1 VPGEYSYVVRVLRKL
16 ESRLIESEHH
26 LEGGRVG
33 LIVQRLSKADNIRSV
48 LADLYTVEG
57 YDRFALRLMY
67 YGETVKDALGAMP
80 DERLV
85 DHHVR
90 ELFAALLSHPAPAA
104 TPEVQESPAET
115 NADLGRLLEEFEASL
130 QALKRCSFKDEAFT
144 GVDRESL
151 EGFLQKTNDLGV
163 IARKEKVVDV
173 ARFSAA
179 CSTFVHYAL
188 DQGLLKDV
196 RVINI
201 LDNASLTLQTVLQTA
216 GEENVDA
223 LQQMVQLLEDPST
236 LLE

>member
-16 ESRLIESEHH
+16 ESMLIESEHQ

-57 YDRFALRLMY
+57 YDQFALRLLY

-80 DERLV
+80 DDRLLN
-85 DHHVR
+85 HHVR
-90 ELFAALLSHPAPAA
+90 ELFATLLSHAAPAV
-104 TPEVQESPAET
+104 TPEVPELPAET
-115 NADLGRLLEEFEASL
+115 NADLSRLLEEFEASL
-130 QALKRCSFKDEAFT
+130 QALKRGSFRDEVFT

-151 EGFLQKTNDLGV
+151 EGFLQKTNDLGE
-163 IARKEKVVDV
+163 IARKEKVADV

-179 CSTFVHYAL
+179 CSTFIHYAL